1 MTLPLRALLRLTF
14 HEPRAAA
21 AQLTLHTPPRPV
33 LIEAAVLVSA
43 LSVIL
48 AWVVEAV
55 APGAQPE
62 GEALMGLS
70 PLLLA
75 VIQFFSIMLTA
86 LLIHGIGQAFGGRGS
101 LDQALAVTVWLQ
113 AVMLVVQLAAGLIG
127 LVAPPIGAA
136 LTLGSYFWFFYLMVQ
151 FVTVL
156 HAFRSAWMVA
166 GGVLLAGLVLS
177 FVILFIL
184 GLARGSGI

>member
-1 MTLPLRALLRLTF
+1 MNRPLRALLRLTF

-48 AWVVEAV
+48 AWVVETV

-62 GEALMGLS
+62 GQALMGLS

-156 HAFRSAWMVA
+156 HGFRSAWMVA
-166 GGVLLAGLVLS
+166 GGVLVAGLLLS
-177 FVILFIL
+177 FVLLFIL
-184 GLARGSGI
+184 GLAQGTGR